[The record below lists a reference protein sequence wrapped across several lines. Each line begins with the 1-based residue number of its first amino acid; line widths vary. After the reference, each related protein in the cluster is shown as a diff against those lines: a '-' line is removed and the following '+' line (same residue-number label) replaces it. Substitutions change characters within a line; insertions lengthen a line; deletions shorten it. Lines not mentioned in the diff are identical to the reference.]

1 MPVPQRGNIPK
12 QRVALPSP
20 PLPTPNAQR
29 PTPNAQRPT
38 PNAQRPRKV
47 NSLPVLLNVSNVTKA
62 FGPDHILT
70 GVTLRIDAREKVALV
85 GRNGTGKTTL
95 LKILTG
101 QYPPDTGSSHL
112 ARGARVGY
120 LRQEAPLGEGTTVI
134 EEAQSS
140 RAHELELKRRLT
152 ELEAKL
158 ENHPSEEDL
167 EEYALIHEHFLES
180 EGYSTE
186 SDIRVVLQRMGFTED
201 EFEKPTAKLSGGEKT
216 RLAIAKLLLEE
227 PDLLILDEPTNHLD
241 LQATEWLEG
250 WIRGYHGAVL
260 LVSHDRAFLENTAQR
275 VIEMRD
281 GQVKS
286 YPGPFAKF
294 LQLRAEEDARLAE
307 VAKRQDQEIAKMDEY
322 VRRFMNSQ
330 RTAQARG
337 RLKLMNRLIES
348 KVEAPKNEKGM
359 KGAFASGKRSGDLVV
374 ETEKLTVGFPAPSS
388 FSEEAGSANPQPSS
402 RENEEGVGGG
412 DVVLFKNL
420 DWTVRNT
427 ERWGVIGENGS
438 GKSTLIKVALGL
450 LEPLEG
456 RARLGANV
464 VAGYFSQDVSDIDVN
479 QTPLDFMVYECDML
493 PADARNLLGR
503 YLFSGD
509 DVYRPIKTFS
519 GGEKNKLALARLT
532 NLSPNLLVLD
542 EPTNHLDMASRE
554 ALAEILK
561 EYKGTLL
568 LISHDRWL
576 LSQVTD
582 HILDVRKAG
591 PIKYNGSYT
600 EYKSGRAAPNSKPK
614 PQASIEE
621 SKNRGIE
628 ESKLSPRELSKEIER
643 LEKLVAQLENQ
654 VSDEEDDLRSIE
666 DTLANVDPTA
676 DILSLTQQHAA
687 VQERL
692 AATMSAWEEQTLR
705 LEELTALR
713 G

>member
-1 MPVPQRGNIPK
+1 M
-12 QRVALPSP
+12 
-20 PLPTPNAQR
+20 
-29 PTPNAQRPT
+29 
-38 PNAQRPRKV
+38 
-47 NSLPVLLNVSNVTKA
+47 LLNVSNVTKA
-62 FGPDHILT
+62 FGPDYILT
-70 GVTLRIDAREKVALV
+70 GVTFRIDAREKVALV
-85 GRNGTGKTTL
+85 GRNGTGKTTF

-101 QYPPDTGSSHL
+101 QYAPDTGTVHL

-120 LRQEAPLGEGTTVI
+120 LRQEAPLGEGTTVL

-140 RAHELELKRRLT
+140 RADQLRMKRRLE
-152 ELEAKL
+152 ELEANL
-158 ENHPSEEDL
+158 EDGASEEDL
-167 EEYALIHEHFLES
+167 EEYALLHEHFLES

-186 SDIRVVLQRMGFTED
+186 TDIRVVLQRMGFLED

-241 LQATEWLEG
+241 LQATEWLES

-275 VIEMRD
+275 VIEMKD

-286 YPGPFAKF
+286 YPGNFTQF
-294 LQLRAEEDARLAE
+294 LKLRAEEDARLAE

-359 KGAFASGKRSGDLVV
+359 KGAFSAGKRSGDLVL
-374 ETEKLTVGFPAPSS
+374 ETEKLTVGFP
-388 FSEEAGSANPQPSS
+388 
-402 RENEEGVGGG
+402 NET
-412 DVVLFKNL
+412 LFRDL
-420 DWTVRNT
+420 SWTVRNG
-427 ERWGVIGENGS
+427 ERWGVIGENGA
-438 GKSTLIKVALGL
+438 GKSTLIKVALGF

-456 RARLGANV
+456 RSRLGANV
-464 VAGYFSQDVSDIDVN
+464 VAGYFSQDVSDIDTSM
-479 QTPLDFMVYECDML
+479 TPLDFMVYECDML

-532 NLSPNLLVLD
+532 NLSPNVLILD

-554 ALAEILK
+554 ALAEILQ
-561 EYKGTLL
+561 EYKGTLI

-576 LSQVTD
+576 LSNVTD

-591 PIKYNGSYT
+591 PIQYPGSYT
-600 EYKSGRAAPNSKPK
+600 EYRSGKKPEITSRKPEAAPTIHN
-614 PQASIEE
+614 PQPTVPT
-621 SKNRGIE
+621 
-628 ESKLSPRELSKEIER
+628 LSPRELSKEISR
-643 LEKLVAQLENQ
+643 LEKLVDELEKKVGDQEN
-654 VSDEEDDLRSIE
+654 DIKEIE
-666 DTLANVDPTA
+666 DRLANIDPTA
-676 DILSLTQQHAA
+676 DILSLTQEHAA
-687 VQERL
+687 AQERL
-692 AATMSAWEEQTLR
+692 AGTMSAWEENTLR
-705 LEELTALR
+705 LEELTTQR

>member
-1 MPVPQRGNIPK
+1 MPQCRNAAIPP
-12 QRVALPSP
+12 PSSP
-20 PLPTPNAQR
+20 SQ
-29 PTPNAQRPT
+29 
-38 PNAQRPRKV
+38 V
-47 NSLPVLLNVSNVTKA
+47 NSLPVLLNVSNVTKS
-62 FGPDHILT
+62 FGADHILL
-70 GVTLRIDAREKVALV
+70 GVTFRVDAREKVALV

-101 QYPPDTGSSHL
+101 QYGADTGGVNL
-112 ARGARVGY
+112 AQGARVGY
-120 LRQEAPLGEGTTVI
+120 LRQEVLVDEGLTVL

-140 RAHELELKRRLT
+140 RAHQLELKRRLE

-158 ENHPSEEDL
+158 EKDSTEADL
-167 EEYALIHEHFLES
+167 EEYALLHEHFLES
-180 EGYSTE
+180 EGYSIE
-186 SDIRVVLQRMGFTED
+186 SDIKTILLQMGFTED
-201 EFEKPTAKLSGGEKT
+201 EFSKRTAKLSGGEKT

-227 PDLLILDEPTNHLD
+227 PDLMILDEPTNHLD
-241 LQATEWLEG
+241 LQATEWLES

-286 YPGPFAKF
+286 YPGNFTKF
-294 LQLRAEEDARLAE
+294 LQLRAEEDARQAE

-359 KGAFASGKRSGDLVV
+359 KGAFAAGKRSGDLVL
-374 ETEKLTVGFPAPSS
+374 ETEKLTVGFPGSS
-388 FSEEAGSANPQPSS
+388 MGSLPLDSEDFNPEHDLAGHATHGQAAHATT
-402 RENEEGVGGG
+402 
-412 DVVLFKNL
+412 LFKDLN
-420 DWTVRNT
+420 WTVRNG

-438 GKSTLIKVALGL
+438 GKSTLIKVALGF

-456 RARLGANV
+456 KARLGANV

-479 QTPLDFMVYECDML
+479 QSPLDFMVYECDML

-503 YLFSGD
+503 YLISGD

-532 NLSPNLLVLD
+532 NLNPNLLILD

-554 ALAEILK
+554 ALTEILR
-561 EYKGTLL
+561 EYKGTLI

-576 LSQVTD
+576 LSNSTD
-582 HILDVRKAG
+582 HILDIRKAG
-591 PIKYNGSYT
+591 PIQYPGSYT
-600 EYKSGRAAPNSKPK
+600 EYKSGRQPKPKAAPTTNNQQPKTNSAPT
-614 PQASIEE
+614 
-621 SKNRGIE
+621 
-628 ESKLSPRELSKEIER
+628 LSPREVSKEIGR
-643 LEKLVAQLENQ
+643 LEKLVEQLENQ
-654 VSDEEDDLRSIE
+654 VADEEANLKDIE
-666 DTLANVDPTA
+666 EQLANVDPTA
-676 DILSLTQQHAA
+676 DILALTQAHAST
-687 VQERL
+687 QERL
-692 AATMSAWEEQTLR
+692 AGAMSAWEETTLK
-705 LEELTALR
+705 LEEFMAMQ

>member
-1 MPVPQRGNIPK
+1 M
-12 QRVALPSP
+12 
-20 PLPTPNAQR
+20 
-29 PTPNAQRPT
+29 
-38 PNAQRPRKV
+38 
-47 NSLPVLLNVSNVTKA
+47 LLNVSNVFKA

-70 GVTLRIDAREKVALV
+70 GVTMRIDAREKVALV

-101 QYPPDTGSSHL
+101 QYGPDTGNVNL
-112 ARGARVGY
+112 VRGARVGY
-120 LRQEAPLGEGTTVI
+120 LRQEAPINEGVTVL
-134 EEAQSS
+134 EEAQASK
-140 RAHELELKRRLT
+140 AKELEMKRRLE
-152 ELEAKL
+152 ELESQIEHNAT
-158 ENHPSEEDL
+158 EEDL
-167 EEYALIHEHFLES
+167 EEYALLHEHFLES

-186 SDIRVVLQRMGFTED
+186 SDIKVILLKMGFTED
-201 EFEKPTAKLSGGEKT
+201 EFDKPTAKLSGGEKT

-227 PDLLILDEPTNHLD
+227 PDLMILDEPTNHLD

-275 VIEMRD
+275 VIEMKD

-286 YPGPFAKF
+286 YPGNFTKF
-294 LQLRAEEDARLAE
+294 LQLRAEEDARQAE

-348 KVEAPKNEKGM
+348 KVEAPKNEKGI
-359 KGAFASGKRSGDLVV
+359 KGAFAAGKRSGDLVL
-374 ETEKLTVGFPAPSS
+374 ETEKLTVGFPPPPFHGELLESTAESS
-388 FSEEAGSANPQPSS
+388 GN
-402 RENEEGVGGG
+402 GGG
-412 DVVLFKNL
+412 GRGVEVRLFQNL
-420 DWTVRNT
+420 NWTVRNG

-456 RARLGANV
+456 KSRLGASV
-464 VAGYFSQDVSDIDVN
+464 TVGYFSQDVSDIDTN
-479 QTPLDFMVYECDML
+479 MTPLDFMVYECDML

-561 EYKGTLL
+561 EYKGTLIL
-568 LISHDRWL
+568 VSHDRWL
-576 LSQVTD
+576 LSNVTD

-591 PIKYNGSYT
+591 PIKYIGSYE
-600 EYKSGRAAPNSKPK
+600 EYKLGRIAKPAEPISGNRAVQQSSSPEQ
-614 PQASIEE
+614 PQ
-621 SKNRGIE
+621 
-628 ESKLSPRELSKEIER
+628 LSPRELSKEISR
-643 LEKLVAQLENQ
+643 LEKLVADLEQ
-654 VSDEEDDLRSIE
+654 RVADEEADLKEIE
-666 DTLANVDPTA
+666 EKLSTVDPTA
-676 DILSLTQQHAA
+676 DILALTQDHASA
-687 VQERL
+687 QERL
-692 AATMSAWEEQTLR
+692 AGTMSAWEENTLK
-705 LEELTALR
+705 LEEFTAKQ